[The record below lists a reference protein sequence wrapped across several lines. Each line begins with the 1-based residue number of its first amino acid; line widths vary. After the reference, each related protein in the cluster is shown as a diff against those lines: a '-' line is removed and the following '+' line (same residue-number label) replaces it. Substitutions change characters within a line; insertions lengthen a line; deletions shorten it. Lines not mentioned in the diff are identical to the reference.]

1 MSRCVS
7 FKVLKKWTI
16 SGENM
21 KRRMLAVMVLVMF
34 AIPAMAELTD
44 YQKGAQAG
52 IKAGFSMGRSYQQ
65 SYDGTLDTGRYNQAI
80 NQYDQ
85 TIQSIFA
92 GNQTAI
98 NTLLINPTSYATTD
112 VSPNMYPV
120 TSSYNKPIHAIDA
133 SWNQTN
139 QAIAAPPQ
147 GETIYGEP
155 IDAYCTDN
163 PDAPACDMTAY
174 NGQIN
179 PDTGQP
185 YGQPLGGA

>member
-1 MSRCVS
+1 MN
-7 FKVLKKWTI
+7 KILAITALIVLI
-16 SGENM
+16 
-21 KRRMLAVMVLVMF
+21 
-34 AIPAMAELTD
+34 IPATAELTD
-44 YQKGAQAG
+44 CQKGVQAG
-52 IKAGFSMGRSYQQ
+52 IKAGFSIGRSYQQ
-65 SYDGTLDTGRYNQAI
+65 SYDGTLDIGRYNQAI
-80 NQYDQ
+80 NKYDQ

-98 NTLLINPTSYATTD
+98 NSAATTD
-112 VSPNMYPV
+112 VSPNMYPPV

-139 QAIAAPPQ
+139 REVAAPPQ

-163 PDAPACDMTAY
+163 PNAPACDMTGY
-174 NGQIN
+174 NG
-179 PDTGQP
+179 

>member
-1 MSRCVS
+1 VQN
-7 FKVLKKWTI
+7 KILAITALIVL
-16 SGENM
+16 
-21 KRRMLAVMVLVMF
+21 L
-34 AIPAMAELTD
+34 IPANAELTD
-44 YQKGAQAG
+44 YQKGVQAG

-65 SYDGTLDTGRYNQAI
+65 SYDGTLDIGRYNQAI

-98 NTLLINPTSYATTD
+98 NTLWINPTSAATTD
-112 VSPNMYPV
+112 VSPNMYPPV
-120 TSSYNKPIHAIDA
+120 TSSSNKHIHAIDA

-139 QAIAAPPQ
+139 QVVAAPPQ

-163 PDAPACDMTAY
+163 PNAPACDMTGY
-174 NGQIN
+174 NG
-179 PDTGQP
+179 